1 MTKPPLKTMHDIAN
15 LLKNPPY
22 HEVDIMCDAVIKL
35 SNDFADTPYAKPFAK
50 LIVIAQALRSKS
62 AFEFKQVK
70 DMLLKQ
76 CLLSAQEVADI
87 TKQSVQ

>member
-1 MTKPPLKTMHDIAN
+1 MHDIAN

-22 HEVDIMCDAVIKL
+22 HEVDMMCDSVIKM
-35 SNDFADTPYAKPFAK
+35 SSDFDDTPYAKPFAK
-50 LIVIAQALRSKS
+50 LKVVASALRKKS
-62 AFEFKQVK
+62 AFEFKNVK
-70 DMLLKQ
+70 ELLLKQ